1 MYSLPCVA
9 EYPQIGAEGAAI
21 AMQVNFVPISG
32 FQGDNMIERSTN
44 LPWYKGPTL
53 LEALDLIDPPKRPS
67 DKPLRL
73 PLQVSNYSLVLPS
86 YDHCHNVQAGLTAI
100 ACACCQQAFLS

>member
-1 MYSLPCVA
+1 MSH
-9 EYPQIGAEGAAI
+9 QTGTEGAAI
-21 AMQVNFVPISG
+21 VMQVNFVPISG

-73 PLQVSNYSLVLPS
+73 PLQVSRRPLP
-86 YDHCHNVQAGLTAI
+86 
-100 ACACCQQAFLS
+100 

>member
-1 MYSLPCVA
+1 M
-9 EYPQIGAEGAAI
+9 
-21 AMQVNFVPISG
+21 PISG

-73 PLQVSNYSLVLPS
+73 PLQVR
-86 YDHCHNVQAGLTAI
+86 
-100 ACACCQQAFLS
+100 

>member
-1 MYSLPCVA
+1 MREWFPEHAGVIL
-9 EYPQIGAEGAAI
+9 
-21 AMQVNFVPISG
+21 QVNFVPISG

-73 PLQVSNYSLVLPS
+73 PLQVGASRHMP
-86 YDHCHNVQAGLTAI
+86 AGELNSIGA
-100 ACACCQQAFLS
+100 AEP